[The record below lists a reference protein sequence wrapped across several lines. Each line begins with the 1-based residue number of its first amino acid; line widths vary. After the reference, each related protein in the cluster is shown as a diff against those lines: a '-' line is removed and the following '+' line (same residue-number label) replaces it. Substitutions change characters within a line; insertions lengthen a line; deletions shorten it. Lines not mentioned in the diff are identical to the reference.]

1 MRTVGAAGAGRV
13 ERGAMRQLEIGE
25 TDLAKLVRLA
35 RRVDLFASLTIGQ
48 LELILP
54 HILLRGYE
62 EGERIFRQGDIGDA
76 CYIIYEGEIA
86 VRIKKSL
93 LRPTREVARLRPG
106 DFFGEM
112 ALLEKGPRTAT
123 IICATPAR
131 LFVLR
136 AADFQYVL
144 VHNPAF
150 AGEIRKIAAR
160 RKILSRSL
168 TDSSHR

>member
-1 MRTVGAAGAGRV
+1 MRP
-13 ERGAMRQLEIGE
+13 LEIGE
-25 TDLAKLVRLA
+25 TELSRLARLA

-62 EGERIFRQGDIGDA
+62 EGERVFRQGDIGDA
-76 CYIIYEGEIA
+76 CYIVYEGEIA

-93 LRPTREVARLRPG
+93 FRPTQEVARLRSG

-112 ALLEKGPRTAT
+112 ALIEKGPRTAT
-123 IICATPAR
+123 IICTTPAR
-131 LFVLR
+131 LFALR

-150 AGEIRKIAAR
+150 AGEIRAIAAR
-160 RKILSRSL
+160 RKILSRFL
-168 TDSSHR
+168 TDSSPR